1 MFVSVDAKG
10 SMDKCCDGNMTEED
24 KDLMVLRLFSG
35 REQRGHRL
43 SNRAG
48 TDRATR
54 LRNVRLCVCSLSGF
68 VCVHCPA
75 SVGHILFKLYCIIN
89 NYE

>member
-54 LRNVRLCVCSLSGF
+54 LRNVRLCVCSLSCISWSYIIQI
-68 VCVHCPA
+68 V
-75 SVGHILFKLYCIIN
+75 LYN
-89 NYE
+89 KQL